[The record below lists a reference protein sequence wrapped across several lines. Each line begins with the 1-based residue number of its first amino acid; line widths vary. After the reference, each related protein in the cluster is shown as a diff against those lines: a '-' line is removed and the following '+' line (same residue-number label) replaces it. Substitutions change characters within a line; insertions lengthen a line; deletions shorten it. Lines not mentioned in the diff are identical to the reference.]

1 MVDIEKLMQENDNFV
16 FDLYGTLID
25 IHTDEW
31 ADETWEKFCAFLDKE
46 GITHPEIPAF
56 RKDFFDL
63 DKKYREASK
72 EYEYP
77 EIDIL
82 EVYKELFIK
91 YGNSVPENLFD
102 ISYKFREASREYMR
116 LFPGVD
122 NFFNTLKRNGKKI
135 FILSNA
141 QASYTLPEIEYF
153 KLDKM
158 VDDFI
163 ISSDYGC
170 MKPDIHFYDAIVT
183 RNNLDKSRTVMF
195 GDSKTNDY
203 YGALNAGLHGCHI
216 DGNTAWQ

>member
-116 LFPGVD
+116 LFPGVE

-183 RNNLDKSRTVMF
+183 RNNLDKSKTVMF

>member
-31 ADETWEKFCAFLDKE
+31 ADETWEKFCAFLDEE

-116 LFPGVD
+116 LFPGVE